1 MFGKHKGMATIIG
14 RESEFTGQIVSK
26 GTLRVDGKINGQVN
40 ADYVILSETASVK
53 GDVTARGVIIGG
65 RLEGNVA
72 AREGVEIK
80 STGKIWGEIFTDKIC
95 IAEGGVFNGKV
106 EMEVEE
112 AVKKKMDE
120 AKVLEFES
128 KAHQA

>member
-14 RESEFTGQIVSK
+14 QESEFTGQIISK

-40 ADYVILSETASVK
+40 ADYIILSETASVK

-72 AREGVEIK
+72 AMEGVEIK
-80 STGKIWGEIFTDKIC
+80 STGKIWGEIFTDKIS

-106 EMEVEE
+106 EMKVEE
-112 AVKKKMDE
+112 ALKKKMDE